1 MIKNIILG
9 TANFGLNYGIKN
21 KYKKLKIKKIKKI
34 LIVLKKKK
42 LNFIET
48 SQDYT
53 NVEKL
58 LGNLNTKQFKIVT
71 KFIFRENNNFVFD
84 KFLETIKNLKTKNI
98 HTVLFHRSS
107 DLLKKNGKTIYDEML
122 LLKKKGYIKKIGVS
136 SYHKKELKKI
146 LDKYK
151 FDVVQVPINIFN
163 QSFIEKDFLHY
174 LKKKKVEIHARSIF
188 LQGLL
193 LLKEK
198 DVPDKFLKDRKT
210 FQKWNLWL
218 KKNRTT
224 NFDACLNF
232 ITNQKYIKKIIVGVD
247 NSKQL
252 NEIINFKKSKKK
264 FNFNMMKTKS
274 SRVTDPKLW

>member
-1 MIKNIILG
+1 
-9 TANFGLNYGIKN
+9 
-21 KYKKLKIKKIKKI
+21 
-34 LIVLKKKK
+34 
-42 LNFIET
+42 
-48 SQDYT
+48 
-53 NVEKL
+53 
-58 LGNLNTKQFKIVT
+58 
-71 KFIFRENNNFVFD
+71 
-84 KFLETIKNLKTKNI
+84 
-98 HTVLFHRSS
+98 
-107 DLLKKNGKTIYDEML
+107 ML

-136 SYHKKELKKI
+136 VYEAKELKKI

-163 QSFIEKDFLHY
+163 QTFIEKNFLRY
-174 LKKKKVEIHARSIF
+174 LKKKKVEIHARSVF

-193 LLKEK
+193 LLKEE
-198 DVPDKFLKDRKT
+198 DIPGKFLKDLKI

-274 SRVTDPKLW
+274 SRVIDPKLW

>member
-21 KYKKLKIKKIKKI
+21 KYKKLGTKKIKKI
-34 LIVLKKKK
+34 LINLKKKK
-42 LNFIET
+42 INFIDT
-48 SQDYT
+48 SQSYI
-53 NVEKL
+53 NVEKI
-58 LGNLNTKQFKIVT
+58 LGNLNTKQFKFVT
-71 KFIFRENNNFVFD
+71 KFTFSENNNFVFD
-84 KFLETIKNLKTKNI
+84 KFLETIKNLKTKNV

-107 DLLKKNGKTIYDEML
+107 DLLKKNGKIIYDEML

-136 SYHKKELKKI
+136 VYEAKELKKI

-163 QSFIEKDFLHY
+163 QTFIEKNFLRY
-174 LKKKKVEIHARSIF
+174 LKKKKVEIHARSVF

-193 LLKEK
+193 LLKEE
-198 DVPDKFLKDRKT
+198 DIPGKFLKDLKI

-274 SRVTDPKLW
+274 SRVIDPKLW

>member
-84 KFLETIKNLKTKNI
+84 KFLETIKNLKTKNV
-98 HTVLFHRSS
+98 HTVLFHNSS
-107 DLLKKNGKTIYDEML
+107 DLLKKNGEIIYDEML

-136 SYHKKELKKI
+136 VYKTKELKKI

-151 FDVVQVPINIFN
+151 FDIVQVPINIFN
-163 QSFIEKDFLHY
+163 QTFIKKDFLHY

-193 LLKEK
+193 LLKDK
-198 DVPDKFLKDRKT
+198 DIPDKFLKDLKI

-232 ITNQKYIKKIIVGVD
+232 ITNQKCIKKIIVGVD

-264 FNFNMMKTKS
+264 FNFNMMKTS
-274 SRVTDPKLW
+274 LSRVIDPTLW